1 MARYGSSRDELA
13 FNEPAR
19 EPDRLVNITT
29 TMKKYIDQKS
39 DIVSHPAFESG
50 ILKLQN
56 SKEDNLSATEK
67 AALKSILKP
76 EVPVVRDSVII
87 DGKLKFIKFT
97 EFIINI

>member
-1 MARYGSSRDELA
+1 
-13 FNEPAR
+13 
-19 EPDRLVNITT
+19 
-29 TMKKYIDQKS
+29 MKKYIDQKS

-50 ILKLQN
+50 ILKRQN

-67 AALKSILKP
+67 AALKSMLKP
-76 EVPVVRDSVII
+76 EVPVVIRDSVII